1 MTVKQKQNLLDF
13 LGFYEGKVDGIWGE
27 KSRRALEA
35 FQKERGLTVGNF
47 TEETAKALLEAVGD
61 WEGEGPERESSGTF
75 WDEIAFFSREE
86 FRCTCGGRGCD
97 GFPAE
102 PKERLVRNAEAA
114 RKNFGNVARVSSGVR
129 CRLRNGELPGS
140 AANSLHMRG
149 RAMDFCVLGVG
160 SAKLLAF
167 VKTLPEISEA
177 YAIDGNYVH
186 MGVRDGEV

>member
-13 LGFYEGKVDGIWGE
+13 LGYYEGEVDGIWGE
-27 KSRRALEA
+27 KSRRALED

-47 TEETAKALLEAVGD
+47 TEETAKALLEAVGN
-61 WEGEGPERESSGTF
+61 WEAEGPERESSGTF
-75 WDEIAFFSREE
+75 WDEITFFEREE

-102 PKERLVRNAEAA
+102 PKERLVRNADAA
-114 RKNFGNVARVSSGVR
+114 RKYFGNLARVSSGVR